1 MLIGNP
7 EYSRSKYL
15 PDLRFKK
22 SVVDKRGG
30 ILALSLA
37 AMGVVFGDIGTSPL
51 YALKAC
57 LNTLNDSSLT
67 LDSVYGVVS
76 IIFWALIFVVS
87 LKYVFFVMRANNHGE
102 GGILALMALAIQ
114 GSKGG
119 PKYKM
124 ILIFIGIF
132 GSCLFYG
139 DAVITPAIS
148 ILSALEGLQ
157 VISNGLASYVLPLTV
172 ATLFVLFSFEKRGT
186 ATVGALFG
194 PVMVLW
200 FAVMGLMGIY
210 QIINFPQIL
219 QALNPLYAVNF
230 VRSNTAVA
238 FTVTSAIFLVLT
250 GAEALYADMGHF
262 GIDPIRFS
270 WFGWVMPCLLLN
282 YFGQGALLITDPASI
297 SNPFFKMVP
306 NYLYPYLV
314 ILSTVATVIASQAC
328 ISGAYSM
335 TSQAIQ
341 LGFLPSMK
349 IKFTS
354 DKEIGQIYIPFVNW
368 LLCFLVI
375 LVVLVFQKSENLA
388 SAYGVAVST
397 TMLMTTL
404 LMAVVMK
411 VIWRWKIWFVFC
423 VIGTLLTIDLLFFVS
438 NLTKIFQGGWLPLL
452 IGIVIF
458 ALMMTWY
465 QGRELLRKKTIEDCI
480 DVTDYMCSLPL
491 IVDSLKRVKG
501 TAIFLS
507 PHIDLV
513 PNSLYENIKHNK
525 VLHERVIFLK
535 INGVDVPHVTDES
548 RINIKN
554 LGNNHFLVR
563 AVYGF
568 KETPV
573 IDHILDILSKHH
585 NIQCNVDDSI
595 FFLSGDVLFGS
606 EIKEL
611 SMGRGHLFTFMADVA
626 SKTEDVYNFD
636 IKKIIKIG
644 ARYDF

>member
-7 EYSRSKYL
+7 EYSNSKYL
-15 PDLRFKK
+15 PNLAFGN
-22 SVVDKRGG
+22 SVAHKRGG
-30 ILALSLA
+30 IFALSLA

-57 LNTLNDSSLT
+57 FNTLNDSPLT
-67 LDSVYGVVS
+67 EDSIYGVVS
-76 IIFWALIFVVS
+76 IIFWALVFVVS

-102 GGILALMALAIQ
+102 GGILALMALTIQ

-119 PKYKM
+119 NKQKM
-124 ILIFIGIF
+124 ALIFLGIF

-148 ILSALEGLQ
+148 ILSSLEGLQ
-157 VISNGLASYVLPLTV
+157 VISKGLASYVLPLTV
-172 ATLFVLFSFEKRGT
+172 VTLVALFSFEKLGT

-200 FAVMGLMGIY
+200 FTVMGLMGIY
-210 QIINFPQIL
+210 QIMNYPQIL
-219 QALNPLYAVNF
+219 LALNPLYALNF
-230 VRSNTAVA
+230 IRSNTAVA
-238 FTVTSAIFLVLT
+238 FTITSAIFLVLT

-262 GIDPIRFS
+262 GIDPIRLS

-282 YFGQGALLITDPASI
+282 YLGQGALLIADPQSI

-306 NYLYPYLV
+306 DYLYPYLV
-314 ILSTVATVIASQAC
+314 VLSTLATVIASQAC

-368 LLCFLVI
+368 SLCFLVI

-411 VIWRWKIWFVFC
+411 AIWRWKIWIVFG
-423 VIGTLLTIDLLFFVS
+423 VIGTLLTIDVLFFVS

-452 IGIVIF
+452 IGLVTF
-458 ALMMTWY
+458 VLMMTWY
-465 QGRELLRKKTIEDCI
+465 QGRELLRKKTIEDGI
-480 DVTDYMCSLPL
+480 DVSDYMRSFPLRVNSLP
-491 IVDSLKRVKG
+491 RVKG

-507 PHIDLV
+507 PHIDLI

-525 VLHERVIFLK
+525 VLHDRVIFLK
-535 INGVDVPHVTDES
+535 INGVDIPRVADES

-554 LGNNHFLVR
+554 LGNNHFLIR

-568 KETPV
+568 KETPE
-573 IDHILDILSKHH
+573 IDHILDILLNQHG
-585 NIQCNVDDSI
+585 IQCIADDSI
-595 FFLSGDVLFGS
+595 FFLSGDVLFGFQ
-606 EIKEL
+606 INNL
-611 SMGRGHLFTFMADVA
+611 SMGRGQLFTAMANFA
-626 SKTEDVYNFD
+626 TKIEDVYKFD
-636 IKKIIKIG
+636 IKKVIKIG